1 MSRIL
6 ITASLLFY
14 SFFFFGQNQSPSIS
28 IFHVKN
34 DYFKRDL
41 NDFLKPMFSFDTK
54 LINTSNQLSVYNS
67 FSKNNDNYILQQGE
81 YYVLSPK
88 FLLENNW
95 RGNKID
101 SFNPY
106 GAPNIGSALVLG
118 FISVLFDKK

>member
-14 SFFFFGQNQSPSIS
+14 SFFFFGQNQSSLVNT
-28 IFHVKN
+28 FQVNN
-34 DYFKRDL
+34 DHFKMVL
-41 NDFLKPMFSFDTK
+41 NDFPKPMFSFDTK